1 MRRHEHNQ
9 PEDRQ
14 PGRGEYLEKGDS
26 ETAVIVNMQCTG
38 DRNIQTWQ
46 RSDFAAPSH
55 ESSRTTVRLHPQA
68 LGC

>member
-38 DRNIQTWQ
+38 DRNIQT
-46 RSDFAAPSH
+46 
-55 ESSRTTVRLHPQA
+55 
-68 LGC
+68 